1 MRKILMALAVMV
13 VAIAVSA
20 PHFASAASTKVS
32 GFWRFRG
39 ITQDNDDRDDTNGQN
54 ATGTAVVQNDA
65 RQRSD
70 ALIRPRWTFKSLK
83 GKIVALYELDF
94 NGGFNFARAGNASST
109 GRQTVGTNRYILDF
123 AVPGTK
129 VRFRI
134 GKTDWISPDKEIIA
148 SSGQNR
154 VGGWGLRGKLSK
166 SLAFELW
173 NSQTTDGDAS
183 ASDDNDYLA
192 SLTWTSPGLKISPY
206 VIWEKYNAATTN
218 VAIAAPVA
226 DTTERDIWFY
236 GVTADAK
243 FGKVTVKVT
252 GVMEDGTLDFGR
264 GVNATGRVDT
274 DIQGYILL
282 LRSWLDLGS
291 GLKVGFFGHFTPGDD
306 DVTNQVGDLGV
317 QPDGKLTR
325 FVAPRNGSS
334 CRLTGPQLFTRR
346 RYNSVASGLTAESQC
361 LNGDGGAR
369 MNGAQVYELLFKY
382 KAAKNITISGNYSLI
397 RSAAA
402 RSNIDAN
409 NDGDV
414 TDAGDSTFGDSKN
427 VGNELDLAVRW
438 DIYKGLRTIIS
449 YAHLFAGDYGKDTT
463 ATRDLDDTWMLV
475 WELTHAF

>member
-1 MRKILMALAVMV
+1 MGLAVMV

-39 ITQDNDDRDDTNGQN
+39 ISSDNADRDDT
-54 ATGTAVVQNDA
+54 GTNDA
-65 RQRSD
+65 LQKSD

-94 NGGFNFARAGNASST
+94 DSSGFAFATAASST
-109 GRQTVGTNRYILDF
+109 GRASVGTNRYILDF
-123 AVPGTK
+123 AIPGTK
-129 VRFRI
+129 ARFRI
-134 GKTDWISPDKEIIA
+134 GKTDWISPDKEVIA

-166 SLAFELW
+166 SLKFELW
-173 NSQTTDGDAS
+173 NSQTTDGNAS

-206 VIWEKYNAATTN
+206 VVWEKYNAETAGT
-218 VAIAAPVA
+218 VAVSN

-243 FGKVTVKVT
+243 FGKIKLTVT

-264 GVNATGRVDT
+264 GVNATGRADT

-282 LRSWLDLGS
+282 IRSWLDLGR
-291 GLKVGFFGHFTPGDD
+291 GLKVGFYGHFTPGDD
-306 DVTNQVGDLGV
+306 DITSTTGDLGT

-325 FVAPRNGSS
+325 FVPPKRGGS
-334 CRLTGPQLFTRR
+334 CRLKGPQLFTRR

>member
-20 PHFASAASTKVS
+20 PHFASAAALKVS

-39 ITQDNDDRDDTNGQN
+39 ITQDNDDRDDTVNDGRQN
-54 ATGTAVVQNDA
+54 
-65 RQRSD
+65 SD

-94 NGGFNFARAGNASST
+94 SPVNGFDFGTANTSST
-109 GRQTVGTNRYILDF
+109 RQTVGTNRYVLDI
-123 AVPGTK
+123 AIPGTK
-129 VRFRI
+129 IRYRVGR
-134 GKTDWISPDKEIIA
+134 TDWISPDKEIVA

-166 SLAFELW
+166 SLKFELW
-173 NSQTTDGDAS
+173 NTQTTDGDAS
-183 ASDDNDYLA
+183 ADDDNDYFA
-192 SLTWTSPGLKISPY
+192 GLTWTSPGLKISPY
-206 VIWEKYNAATTN
+206 VVWEKYNAATTG
-218 VAIAAPVA
+218 VAIADPVA
-226 DTTERDIWFY
+226 ATTERDIWFY
-236 GVTADAK
+236 GVNMRAK
-243 FGKVTVKVT
+243 FGKISLNLT
-252 GVMEDGTLDFGR
+252 GVMEDGTLEFGR

-282 LRSWLDLGS
+282 IRSWLDLGR
-291 GLKVGFFGHFTPGDD
+291 GLKVGFYGHFTPGDD
-306 DVTNQVGDLGV
+306 DITSATGDLGT

-325 FVAPRNGSS
+325 FVPPKNGGS

-369 MNGAQVYELLFKY
+369 MNGAQVYEILFKY
-382 KAAKNITISGNYSLI
+382 KAAKNITIAGNYSLI

-409 NDGDV
+409 GDGDAA
-414 TDAGDSTFGDSKN
+414 DAGDSTFSDSKN
-427 VGNELDLAVRW
+427 VGNEFDISVRW

-449 YAHLFAGDYGKDTT
+449 YAHLFAGDYGKATT
-463 ATRDLDDTWMLV
+463 ATRDFDDTWMLV